1 MPKLSKAPLVG
12 QKRPEDPPIFTI
24 HIFQARHHHEFI
36 DVHPREDIPQSH
48 RQFILGHLQSA
59 SIGYGNR
66 RTKRPSSIAQK
77 CIKKLTVSPTDTG
90 IQVPRHIKPMAG
102 NFSPVNHIHVYLKQR
117 RLTTSIFVQLSK
129 FLHPRLIDVNWP
141 IRTSMANELA
151 KELRSSQS
159 KILKIVELCET
170 M

>member
-1 MPKLSKAPLVG
+1 LDRNDPKLPLSLRFISF
-12 QKRPEDPPIFTI
+12 K
-24 HIFQARHHHEFI
+24 IFQARHHHEFI

-59 SIGYGNR
+59 SAMETAAQSDLLQLPKNASKKFKNASKSSLCHQRIHESR
-66 RTKRPSSIAQK
+66 FHAISRPWQEI
-77 CIKKLTVSPTDTG
+77 LD
-90 IQVPRHIKPMAG
+90 
-102 NFSPVNHIHVYLKQR
+102 VYLEQR
-117 RLTTSIFVQLSK
+117 RLTTSILVQLSK

-141 IRTSMANELA
+141 IQTSMANELA
-151 KELRSSQS
+151 KELLRSSQS

>member
-1 MPKLSKAPLVG
+1 
-12 QKRPEDPPIFTI
+12 
-24 HIFQARHHHEFI
+24 
-36 DVHPREDIPQSH
+36 
-48 RQFILGHLQSA
+48 
-59 SIGYGNR
+59 
-66 RTKRPSSIAQK
+66 
-77 CIKKLTVSPTDTG
+77 
-90 IQVPRHIKPMAG
+90 MAG

-141 IRTSMANELA
+141 IQTSMANELA
-151 KELRSSQS
+151 KEFRFSQS